1 MNSTPAERGA
11 TVTHSPILQFDDA
24 ISRAAFAAAPE
35 KAEALYSRVKH
46 IKLKFVYEPHAEA
59 GLFEFSASPTSKIIN
74 IHQGALELLWAASF
88 AFPALFET
96 CRDSQRKNRDR
107 VSAADFPELQRAFRL
122 YGWALTKCLRGACE
136 PWPGEFPTP
145 ANGDL
150 QTRLAT
156 ELFLV
161 AVGWILLHE
170 SAHILSAHTL
180 DGPNELKKREEVEAD
195 RFATEWLLQGVTE
208 RKILQKRSLGI
219 AVANLTLMAL
229 DLRAKRLDLPEHPR
243 SVERLNANLRV
254 YLCDEDAELAYA
266 FAAAVLQAHFSIF
279 GIKHAIDNDA
289 SFGIL
294 LDAFCVDLIRHE
306 FC

>member
-11 TVTHSPILQFDDA
+11 TVTHSPILKFDDA

-46 IKLKFVYEPHAEA
+46 IKLSFSYEPRADA
-59 GLFEFSASPTSKIIN
+59 GLFEFSASPTSEIIN

-88 AFPALFET
+88 AFPVLFQI
-96 CRDSQRKNRDR
+96 CRDSQTKSRDR

-136 PWPGEFPTP
+136 PWPEGFPSP
-145 ANGDL
+145 GNGDL
-150 QTRLAT
+150 LVRLAT

-170 SAHILSAHTL
+170 SAHILFAHTL
-180 DGPNELKKREEVEAD
+180 DGPNDLKKREEVEAD
-195 RFATEWLLQGVTE
+195 RFATEWLLQGVTD

-219 AVANLTLMAL
+219 AIANLTLMAL
-229 DLRAKRLDLPEHPR
+229 DLRARRLDLPEHPR
-243 SVERLNANLRV
+243 SVERLNANLRT

-266 FAAAVLQAHFSIF
+266 FAIAVLQAHFSIF
-279 GIKHAIDNDA
+279 GVTHTIDNEV
-289 SFGIL
+289 SFGFL
-294 LDAFCVDLIRHE
+294 LDDLCVDLTRHQ
-306 FC
+306 F